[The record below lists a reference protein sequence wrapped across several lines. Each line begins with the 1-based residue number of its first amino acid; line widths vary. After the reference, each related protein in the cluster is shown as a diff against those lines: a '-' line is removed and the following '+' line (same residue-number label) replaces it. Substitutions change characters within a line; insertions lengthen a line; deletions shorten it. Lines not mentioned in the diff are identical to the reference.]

1 MKSQVT
7 LPDYV
12 LFITWNFIGFIRAK
26 NELVSVLKILFLQNG
41 SKMLFWSMCRNFLD
55 FQSENLKAYDWNLS
69 RSFIFHFE
77 EKKIPFLEQ
86 FNQKEFLYLF
96 WRLFISTDGF

>member
-26 NELVSVLKILFLQNG
+26 NELVSVSKILVLQNG
-41 SKMLFWSMCRNFLD
+41 SRMLFWSMCRNFLD
-55 FQSENLKAYDWNLS
+55 FRVKILKHVIEISVEVLF
-69 RSFIFHFE
+69 FILRK
-77 EKKIPFLEQ
+77 KKIPFLEQ
-86 FNQKEFLYLF
+86 FDQKEFFYF
-96 WRLFISTDGF
+96 